1 MVDLVRAFGGVVS
14 ATLACFNCMATKRI
28 TQPDSTVYRGPA
40 RKRRLIFGSPS
51 NFTPVPI
58 SRFAARIQPET
69 GITARLAPDTATA
82 FKRFGGKSF

>member
-1 MVDLVRAFGGVVS
+1 
-14 ATLACFNCMATKRI
+14 MASKRI
-28 TQPDSTVYRGPA
+28 TPADASVYKGPA
-40 RKRRLIFGSPS
+40 RKRRTLFGAVSG
-51 NFTPVPI
+51 FTPVPI